1 MICIRILLSK
11 SKESSGEYIMQYT
24 VRSGDTLWRIAQLV
38 CGDGKKYPEIAEENN
53 ILNPDLIYVGQVLDI
68 PCMVNPTPQR
78 LAEPPRAQ
86 NTAFLEGIDV
96 SFWQGNIDW
105 GTVKASGLSFAI
117 ARACYG
123 VSTDTQFQ
131 SNWHNMELCGI
142 IRGAYHYFRVFE
154 NAMDQA
160 DKFLH
165 TATARARDLPPV
177 LDIETAFN
185 EGATHAQWINGIRT
199 WLDQVS
205 NVTGRKPIIY
215 TSKASWAATA
225 NSDEFGDY
233 PLWVANWRV
242 ARPVLPLGWDTWHL
256 WQYSDSG
263 SVSGIAGNVDLN
275 RFNGAQVDL
284 DQFITLT

>member
-1 MICIRILLSK
+1 M
-11 SKESSGEYIMQYT
+11 SSGDDIMQYT

-38 CGDGKKYPEIAEENN
+38 CGSGDKYQKIAEENN
-53 ILNPDLIYVGQVLDI
+53 ISNPDLIYVGQVLNVSCTVSHELQRQ
-68 PCMVNPTPQR
+68 PPLPQDH
-78 LAEPPRAQ
+78 

-96 SFWQGNIDW
+96 SIWQANIDW
-105 GTVKASGLSFAI
+105 STVKASGLTFSI

-123 VSTDTQFQ
+123 TITDSQFQ
-131 SNWHNMELCGI
+131 QNWHNMELCGI

-154 NAMDQA
+154 DPIAQA

-185 EGATHAQWINGIRT
+185 EGASQAQWINGIQM

-205 NVTGRKPIIY
+205 TVTGRKPIIY
-215 TSKASWAATA
+215 TSKGSWAATA
-225 NSDEFGDY
+225 NSNQFGAY
-233 PLWVANWRV
+233 PLWVAHWNV
-242 ARPVLPLGWDTWHL
+242 NRPVLPLGWDTWHL
-256 WQYSDSG
+256 WQYSDHG
-263 SVSGIAGNVDLN
+263 NVSGIAGNVDLN
-275 RFNGAQVDL
+275 RFNGAQTDL